1 MSDDI
6 TGDDDV
12 ILCAGCGLNIE
23 AIMHAVLTSTS
34 AYHEGCYYT
43 AVADRAYAEMLDSA
57 DPSAPLPSGTQDTTT

>member
-1 MSDDI
+1 MSDEG
-6 TGDDDV
+6 TGDDDE

-43 AVADRAYAEMLDSA
+43 AVAGRAYAELLDLA
-57 DPSAPLPSGTQDTTT
+57 PAPLSLPDNQERQ